1 MSKQILPFSTLAL
14 VCSVASATAY
24 AQENAAASLS
34 IGTVRDKAEAAA
46 VRVIAKYG
54 ETLSV
59 TDKLFPKEV
68 SGDRGLFLTL
78 SRQIKIDA
86 TDKGRFGGVLLRYG
100 IKRYSVGM
108 KTDPDAPPTVS
119 GKPVVK
125 FDGDKLMH
133 VVPIQI
139 GFDADRNFK
148 NKDLLL
154 EVGYIPALFRSG
166 DSCFKLGANP
176 IVGVSGQLGRR
187 QRGSEPT
194 EPGKAAESSG
204 SLKRAKL
211 EAKIDFPLSCVFAMP
226 AATDASSTDPFRLI
240 FGDVGRWQL
249 ALFST
254 SWRDFS
260 ESRNYRKHELTL
272 RIPTSDK
279 TFFELKREIG
289 AAPTE
294 FDTGAKFGANLTVQF

>member
-1 MSKQILPFSTLAL
+1 MPKFSLQQTGCAIVL
-14 VCSVASATAY
+14 VICGPAAQ
-24 AQENAAASLS
+24 AQENANVSLS
-34 IGTVRDKAEAAA
+34 IGTVRDKAEVAA
-46 VRVIAKYG
+46 VRLIAKYG

-59 TDKLFPKEV
+59 TDKLIPKEV
-68 SGDRGLFLTL
+68 VGDRGLFLTL

-86 TDKGRFGGVLLRYG
+86 TDKGQFGGVLLRYG
-100 IKRYSVGM
+100 IKRYSVAM
-108 KTDPDAPPTVS
+108 KVDPDAPSTDS

-133 VVPIQI
+133 VVPIQL
-139 GFDADRNFK
+139 GLDADRNFK

-154 EVGYIPALFRSG
+154 EIGYIPALFRSG

-176 IVGVSGQLGRR
+176 IMGVSAQLGRR

-194 EPGKAAESSG
+194 QAGKPAEPSG
-204 SLKRAKL
+204 TLRRAKL
-211 EAKIDFPLSCVFAMP
+211 EAKLDFPLSCVFGMP
-226 AATDASSTDPFRLI
+226 AAGNAPTKDPLGLVL
-240 FGDVGRWQL
+240 GDINRWQL
-249 ALFST
+249 ALSST
-254 SWRDFS
+254 GWRDFV
-260 ESRNYRKHELTL
+260 ESRTYRKHELTL

-279 TFFELKREIG
+279 TFFELKREVG